1 MSSITS
7 NENTKLSPLPEYVA
21 SLAVMDGKEA
31 AAYLRTSTST
41 LAKYRTRG
49 NGPAFIRQSSR
60 KTLYRKADLDAWL
73 NARTYSSTSH
83 EAVST
88 AGFQ

>member
-1 MSSITS
+1 MPNISPITD
-7 NENTKLSPLPEYVA
+7 NITYPA
-21 SLAVMDGKEA
+21 IMDGKEA
-31 AAYLRTSTST
+31 ADYLRTSTST

-73 NARTYSSTSH
+73 IARRYSSTSQETV
-83 EAVST
+83 EA
-88 AGFQ
+88 AGFQL